1 MTPITR
7 VRRVGMLLSA
17 VALLA
22 VAWLA
27 APLSSTP
34 PLYDGVAFPDEPY
47 RYVTPPPGAP
57 ATPPPTDAVGD
68 ARIVDG
74 KSQLAVA
81 GSNEQGPQVQFVVDD
96 GEITAPPR
104 AAVAHLR
111 AEPVATT
118 AQPPDARIWGN
129 VYRLTATTDLG
140 PAQIHAGSNST
151 TAIILRAPV
160 GPTPQPVMEYSDGT
174 TWRRLPITRV
184 GNDIYSAP
192 LVATG
197 DYAVAT
203 LPGQPQP
210 LPGTT
215 TATTGGRSGIDR
227 WILIPGIALAVLIA
241 AIATIRWTRTI
252 SRQVA
257 ADMVDVNALLAYAR
271 MVAAT
276 AATMELPDNQ
286 RTDLQTR
293 ADQLLQAAATPT
305 PDPLQIRRLAEDLLA
320 TLRAANPTLASRAA
334 ITKGEQALRLRRG

>member
-1 MTPITR
+1 
-7 VRRVGMLLSA
+7 MLLSA

-57 ATPPPTDAVGD
+57 ATPPPGDAVGD
-68 ARIVDG
+68 SRIVDG
-74 KSQLAVA
+74 KSQLALG

-96 GEITAPPR
+96 GEITAPPGTT
-104 AAVAHLR
+104 VVHLR
-111 AEPVATT
+111 AEPVAATT
-118 AQPPDARIWGN
+118 QPSDARIWGN
-129 VYRLTATTDLG
+129 VYRLTATSDRG
-140 PAQIHAGSNST
+140 PAQIQSGSNST

-160 GPTPQPVMEYSDGT
+160 GPTPQPVMEYTDGT

-192 LVATG
+192 LVGTG

-215 TATTGGRSGIDR
+215 AATGGRSGIDR
-227 WILIPGIALAVLIA
+227 WVLIPGIALVVLIA
-241 AIATIRWTRTI
+241 AVALIRWTRTV
-252 SRQVA
+252 SRRVA
-257 ADMVDVNALLAYAR
+257 ADMVDGDALIAYAR

-276 AATMELPDNQ
+276 AATMDLPADQ
-286 RTDLQTR
+286 RTDLQAW
-293 ADQLLQAAATPT
+293 ADQLLQAVAAPT
-305 PDPLQIRRLAEDLLA
+305 PDPLQIRRLGEDLLA
-320 TLRAANPTLASRAA
+320 ALRAARPTLASQAA
-334 ITKGEQALRLRRG
+334 IAKGEQALRLRG